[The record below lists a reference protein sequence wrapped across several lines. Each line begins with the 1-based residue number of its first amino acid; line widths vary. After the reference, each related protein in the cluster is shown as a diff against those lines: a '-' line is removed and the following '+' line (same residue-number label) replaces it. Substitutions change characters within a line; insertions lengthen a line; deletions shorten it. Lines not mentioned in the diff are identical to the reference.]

1 MCVHM
6 YVRTYVCAYICMCV
20 HMYVRTY
27 VCAYIC
33 MCVHMYVRTYVC
45 AYICMCVHMYVRTYI
60 HTVILST
67 TRILSPHL
75 YTPSPPPPPTHTH
88 THTHTPSQPPP
99 LTYCCVIGRSPSNKG
114 CRLPRPRPGCSLQCM
129 CVENS
134 CKKNTVSTNQT
145 QRWQCRSHLSSSVS
159 PNSLR
164 PWRW

>member
-75 YTPSPPPPPTHTH
+75 YTPPPPPPH